1 MKKACAILLVAT
13 MAGGCALM
21 EGYGK
26 IDVFAFPVYWRCSE
40 GERKTNF
47 LGPKGLL
54 GVWSSTTNGVEYIEI
69 PSLFTYIEP
78 GKEFNSPLFSWSDSG
93 TFKILMTGRGV
104 HNSFTNICITPII
117 GMVSGAVEGEW
128 LFPVWDRWG
137 HVEYDSRL
145 ALLDGDRLP
154 DVSDGWWRSER
165 KMKFLL
171 LLGEED
177 SVTYSGNISKGKHR
191 IHRITHE
198 QNQCYI
204 PLARRR
210 KRWVDYDMSTRKK
223 LADGTSDRLDF
234 LIVSHERTKGGVDG
248 FDRVCW
254 SIPSDESFLGI
265 FRYKSD
271 EKKGAEFSI
280 LSIPLWQEDRG
291 AKTRNAEK
299 KGAGTRA
306 SDVKEGNH
314 RE

>member
-1 MKKACAILLVAT
+1 MKKAFAIILAASMV
-13 MAGGCALM
+13 GGCALM
-21 EGYGK
+21 EGYGEL
-26 IDVFAFPVYWRCSE
+26 DVFAFPVYWRCSK

-154 DVSDGWWRSER
+154 DVSDGWWHSER
-165 KMKFLL
+165 KKKLFLL
-171 LLGEED
+171 FGEED

-234 LIVSHERTKGGVDG
+234 LIVSYERTKGGVEG
-248 FDRVCW
+248 SDRVQW
-254 SIPSDESFLGI
+254 SILDESWPRI
-265 FRYKSD
+265 FSYKYD
-271 EKKGAEFSI
+271 EKEGAEFSI

-299 KGAGTRA
+299 KGAGTRE